1 MYLVVFYYWGEP
13 VPYLELFGRNQSK
26 KTPCSN
32 KQCAVGAA
40 EVTVWSCLTRTDDQ
54 TKLVA
59 GHSLGL
65 IVTGGIQHGHHKAT
79 RTAAAIKG
87 SP

>member
-1 MYLVVFYYWGEP
+1 MGLK
-13 VPYLELFGRNQSK
+13 PYFIILISE
-26 KTPCSN
+26 TYSN